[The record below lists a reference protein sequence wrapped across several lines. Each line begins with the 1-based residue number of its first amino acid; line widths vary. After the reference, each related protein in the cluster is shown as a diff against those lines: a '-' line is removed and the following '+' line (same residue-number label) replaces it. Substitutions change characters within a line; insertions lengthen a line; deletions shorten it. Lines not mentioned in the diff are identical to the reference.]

1 MDSNK
6 DMPTPHSF
14 IIVKGQPKAL
24 QIEKIELVERGVYA
38 IKYKNSHRTFHYRYG
53 DVVWLQDAVWHDHLH
68 LKVYIAGK
76 EQQSISDVR
85 SFSQGYQTHWRIT
98 YENGLVQDFMDG
110 NIKVVKSC
118 LKDEVARNSFEYL
131 KRIAQI
137 NELGKDEEN
146 DGILSSLYQNID
158 FIDESLAAAPYLDAE
173 KYKPRSMSS
182 SDLYFPF
189 GCNASQAKAVKN
201 AFEKQISVIQGP
213 PGTGKTQTIINI
225 IANILLRNQTV
236 MVVSNNNSATTNVL
250 EKLQKYDMGFIVAPL
265 GRREN
270 KELFI
275 NNQPPISP
283 EINSWELTPK
293 DRAEAIDKASS
304 TFAKMQ
310 NVFSLQEELAES
322 KQEVKAVEL
331 EWQHFKADNNIG
343 DNDFTPKAGFKS
355 KRLMRLWLEYQ
366 TLVEEGASSLNR
378 NRFVRWIKLVWLN
391 FTRKYLLGIKSP
403 IRLSNL
409 QPVITELQAL
419 YFIVRLQELSKRI
432 SDIESELKWIDAK
445 KLSDELTSSS
455 LDILKNK
462 LFDNYHDIERLEL
475 KETKDIRLQSEEFCK
490 QYPVVLSTTFSARTA
505 IPGQVYD
512 YIIMDEAS
520 QVSIETG
527 ALALTC
533 ARNAV
538 IVGDTMQLPNV
549 VTEEDRI
556 KLNGIFNE
564 FNVAQG
570 YNCADYSFLQ
580 SICTI
585 IPNVEQTLLREH
597 YRCHPTIINFCNQR
611 FYGGNLLIMTE
622 DHHESDVMKAIT
634 TARGHHCFDHYNQR
648 EIDVVKE
655 EILPQLDNLKEVG
668 IIAPYNNQVNQ
679 FSQQDIPV
687 EAATIHKYQ
696 GREKDTIIM
705 SVTDDK
711 ITDFSDDPN
720 LINVAISRAKK
731 HFYLVVSGNEQEH
744 KGNISDLIDYIAY
757 NNLTVTESK
766 ISSIFD
772 YLFSHYTSERM
783 QFLAGHKKISEYD
796 SENLTFSLI
805 EKILSN
811 YPEFSHLGVFCHT
824 PLRSVIRDWSLLN
837 EQERKYISHYS
848 THLDF
853 LVINH
858 VTKKPVLAI
867 ETDGYSY
874 HNDET
879 EQHQR
884 DLLKNRILEVYELP
898 LVRLRTNESGE
909 EEKIVSALRKAL
921 GIGE

>member
-1 MDSNK
+1 
-6 DMPTPHSF
+6 MPTPRSF

-24 QIEKIELVERGVYA
+24 LIEKIELVERGVYA
-38 IKYKNSHRTFHYRYG
+38 IKYKNSPNTYHYRYG
-53 DVVWLQDAVWHDHLH
+53 DVIWLQDAIWHDHFH
-68 LKVYIAGK
+68 LKVYVGGK
-76 EQQSISDVR
+76 EQHNVSDVR
-85 SFSQGYQTHWRIT
+85 SFSHGYQTHWRIT
-98 YENGLVQDFMDG
+98 YENGYVQDYLDG
-110 NIKVVKSC
+110 TIKVVKSC
-118 LKDEVARNSFEYL
+118 LEDKVAHNAFEYL

-146 DGILSSLYQNID
+146 GGILPSLYQEID
-158 FIDESLAAAPYLDAE
+158 FIDESLTVAPYLDAE
-173 KYKPRSMSS
+173 KYKPHTMHSS
-182 SDLYFPF
+182 TLLFPF
-189 GCNASQAKAVKN
+189 GCNSSQAKAVKN

-213 PGTGKTQTIINI
+213 PGTGKTQTILNI

-236 MVVSNNNSATTNVL
+236 MVVSNNNSATANVL
-250 EKLQKYDMGFIVAPL
+250 EKLQKYGIGFIVAPL

-270 KELFI
+270 KEQFI
-275 NNQPPISP
+275 KNQPTIPQ
-283 EINSWELTPK
+283 ELYSWELTPT
-293 DRAEAIDKASS
+293 DRTKSKQEASLALSKA
-304 TFAKMQ
+304 Q
-310 NVFSLQEELAES
+310 NVFSLQEELAEC
-322 KQEVKAVEL
+322 KQEIKDVEL
-331 EWQHFKADNNIG
+331 EWEHFKSENNVREDDYI
-343 DNDFTPKAGFKS
+343 PKVGIKS

-366 TLVEEGASSLNR
+366 TLVEDGALNLYQ
-378 NRFVRWIKLVWLN
+378 NKFVRWIKLKWLN
-391 FTRKYLLGIKSP
+391 FVRKYILGIKSP
-403 IRLSNL
+403 ITVSNL

-419 YFIVRLQELSKRI
+419 YFIVRLQELSSRI
-432 SDIESELKWIDAK
+432 SEIESELQLIDAD
-445 KLSDELTSSS
+445 KLTEELTSLS
-455 LDILKNK
+455 LALLKDK
-462 LFDNYHDIERLEL
+462 LFDNYHDNQRLVL
-475 KETKDIRLQSEEFCK
+475 NETKDIRLHSEEFCK

-505 IPGQVYD
+505 IPDQVYD

-533 ARNAV
+533 AKNAV

-564 FNVAQG
+564 FKVAQG
-570 YNCADYSFLQ
+570 FNCADYSFLQ
-580 SICTI
+580 SVCAI

-597 YRCHPTIINFCNQR
+597 YRCHPTIINYCNQR

-622 DHHESDVMKAIT
+622 DHHESNVMTAIKT
-634 TARGHHCFDHYNQR
+634 VPGHHEHNHYNQR

-655 EILPQLDNLKEVG
+655 EILPQLENLDDVG

-679 FSQQDIPV
+679 FNQQVHSV

-705 SVTDDK
+705 SVTDDQ
-711 ITDFSDDPN
+711 ITDFSDDSN

-731 HFYLVVSGNEQEH
+731 RFCLVVSGNEQEH

-757 NNLTVTESK
+757 NNLTVTDSK

-772 YLFSHYTSERM
+772 YLFSHYTHERM
-783 QFLAGHKKISEYD
+783 QFLAGHRKISEYD
-796 SENLTFSLI
+796 SENITFSLI
-805 EKILSN
+805 EKILSD
-811 YPEFSHLGVFCHT
+811 YPELNHLGVFCHT
-824 PLRSVIRDWSLLN
+824 PLRNVIRDWSLLN
-837 EQERKYISHYS
+837 EQERNYISHYS

-853 LVINH
+853 LIINH

-867 ETDGYSY
+867 ETDGYTY

-884 DLLKNRILEVYELP
+884 DLLKNHILEVYGLP
-898 LVRLRTNESGE
+898 LIRLRTNESGE
-909 EEKIVSALRKAL
+909 KEKILSALESIVKR
-921 GIGE
+921 

>member
-1 MDSNK
+1 MH
-6 DMPTPHSF
+6 TPGTF

-24 QIEKIELVERGVYA
+24 LIEKIELVERGLYA
-38 IKYKNSHRTFHYRYG
+38 IKYKNSDKTYHYRYG
-53 DVVWLQDAVWHDHLH
+53 DVVWLQDAEWHDHLH
-68 LKVYIAGK
+68 LKVYVGGR
-76 EQQSISDVR
+76 EQNNISDVR
-85 SFSQGYQTHWRIT
+85 SYSQGYQTHWRIT
-98 YENGLVQDFMDG
+98 YENGFVQDFLDG

-118 LKDEVARNSFEYL
+118 LKDEVARNAFEYL

-137 NELGKDEEN
+137 NELGKNEESG
-146 DGILSSLYQNID
+146 GILPSLYQNID
-158 FIDESLAAAPYLDAE
+158 FIDESLTAALYLDSK
-173 KYKPRSMSS
+173 KYKPRSMHSS
-182 SDLYFPF
+182 ALLFPF

-213 PGTGKTQTIINI
+213 PGTGKTQTILNI

-250 EKLQKYDMGFIVAPL
+250 EKLQKYDIGFIVASL

-270 KELFI
+270 KECFI
-275 NNQPPISP
+275 KNQPTIPQ
-283 EINSWELTPK
+283 ELYSWELTPA
-293 DRAEAIDKASS
+293 DSTKAKQDASL
-304 TFAKMQ
+304 ALHKLQ
-310 NVFSLQEELAES
+310 NVFSLQEELAEC
-322 KQEVKAVEL
+322 KQEIKAVEL
-331 EWQHFKADNNIG
+331 EWQHFKTDNKVD
-343 DNDFTPKAGFKS
+343 DNDYAPKAGIKS

-366 TLVEEGASSLNR
+366 TLVEDVALIQHQNI
-378 NRFVRWIKLVWLN
+378 FVRWVKLMWLN
-391 FTRKYLLGIKSP
+391 FTRKYILGIKSP
-403 IRLSNL
+403 ITVSNL
-409 QPVITELQAL
+409 QLVINELQTL
-419 YFIVRLQELSKRI
+419 YFMVRLQELSRRI
-432 SDIESELKWIDAK
+432 SEIESELRLVDAE
-445 KLSDELTSSS
+445 KLIKELTSSS
-455 LDILKNK
+455 LALLKDK
-462 LFDNYHDIERLEL
+462 LFDNYHDIKRLVL
-475 KETKDIRLQSEEFCK
+475 NETKDIRIHSEDFCK
-490 QYPVVLSTTFSARTA
+490 QYPVILSTTFSARTA

-533 ARNAV
+533 AKNAV

-570 YNCADYSFLQ
+570 FNCADYSFLQ
-580 SICTI
+580 SVCTI
-585 IPNVEQTLLREH
+585 IPSVEQTLLREH

-622 DHHESDVMKAIT
+622 DHHESNVMMAIKT
-634 TARGHHCFDHYNQR
+634 VPGHHDYNHYNQR
-648 EIDVVKE
+648 EIDVVKD
-655 EILPQLDNLKEVG
+655 EILPKLDNLDDVG
-668 IIAPYNNQVNQ
+668 IIAPYNNQVDQFNQ
-679 FSQQDIPV
+679 QIHSI
-687 EAATIHKYQ
+687 ESATIHKYQ

-705 SVTDDK
+705 SVTDDQ
-711 ITDFSDDPN
+711 ITDFSDDSN

-731 HFYLVVSGNEQEH
+731 HFCLVVSGNEQEH

-757 NNLTVTESK
+757 NNLTVTDSK

-805 EKILSN
+805 EKILSD
-811 YPEFSHLGVFCHT
+811 YPEYNHLGVLCHT
-824 PLRSVIRDWSLLN
+824 PLRNIIHDRSILN
-837 EQERKYISHYS
+837 EQEKKYISHYS

-853 LVINH
+853 LIINH

-884 DLLKNRILEVYELP
+884 DLLKNHILEVYGLP
-898 LVRLRTNESGE
+898 LIRLRTNESGE
-909 EEKIVSALRKAL
+909 QEKIISALDS
-921 GIGE
+921 IISS

>member
-1 MDSNK
+1 
-6 DMPTPHSF
+6 MPIPHSF

-24 QIEKIELVERGVYA
+24 LIEKIDLVEHGVYA
-38 IKYKNSHRTFHYRYG
+38 IKYKNSPKTYHYRYS
-53 DVVWLQDAVWHDHLH
+53 DVVYLQNAVWHDHLH
-68 LKVYIAGK
+68 LKVYVGGK
-76 EQQSISDVR
+76 EQHNVSDVR
-85 SFSQGYQTHWRIT
+85 SFSQGNLTHWRIT
-98 YENGLVQDFMDG
+98 YENGYAQDFMDG
-110 NIKVVKSC
+110 TIKVVKSC
-118 LKDEVARNSFEYL
+118 LGDEVARNAFEYL

-146 DGILSSLYQNID
+146 EGILPSLYQNID
-158 FIDESLAAAPYLDAE
+158 FIDETLTAAPYLDAK
-173 KYKPRSMSS
+173 KYKLHSMHSS
-182 SDLYFPF
+182 TLLFPF

-213 PGTGKTQTIINI
+213 PGTGKTQTILNI

-250 EKLQKYDMGFIVAPL
+250 EKLQKYGIGFIVAPL

-270 KELFI
+270 KEHFI
-275 NNQPPISP
+275 ENQPTIPQ
-283 EINSWELTPK
+283 ELYSWELSPT
-293 DRAEAIDKASS
+293 DRTKAKQEASLTLSKV
-304 TFAKMQ
+304 Q
-310 NVFSLQEELAES
+310 NVFSLQEELAEC
-322 KQEVKAVEL
+322 KQEIKDVEL
-331 EWQHFKADNNIG
+331 EWEHFKADNNVS
-343 DNDFTPKAGFKS
+343 DDTYRPQAGIRS
-355 KRLMRLWLEYQ
+355 KRLMRLWLDYQ
-366 TLVEEGASSLNR
+366 TLVEDGALGLHQNK
-378 NRFVRWIKLVWLN
+378 FVRWIKLKWLN
-391 FTRKYLLGIKSP
+391 FTRKYILGIKSP
-403 IRLSNL
+403 ISESNL

-419 YFIVRLQELSKRI
+419 YFHVRLQELSRRI
-432 SDIESELKWIDAK
+432 SDIESELQLADAD
-445 KLSDELTSSS
+445 KLIEGLTSSS
-455 LDILKNK
+455 LALLKDK
-462 LFDNYHDIERLEL
+462 LFDNYRDIKRLVL
-475 KETKDIRLQSEEFCK
+475 NETKDIRIHSEEFCK

-505 IPGQVYD
+505 IPDQVYD

-533 ARNAV
+533 AKNAV

-564 FNVAQG
+564 FKVAQG
-570 YNCADYSFLQ
+570 FNCADYSFLQ
-580 SICTI
+580 SVCAI

-597 YRCHPTIINFCNQR
+597 YRCHPTIINYCNQR

-622 DHHESDVMKAIT
+622 DHHESNVMTAIKT
-634 TARGHHCFDHYNQR
+634 VPGHHEYNHYNQR

-655 EILPQLDNLKEVG
+655 EILPQLENLDDVG
-668 IIAPYNNQVNQ
+668 IVAPYNNQVNQ
-679 FSQQDIPV
+679 FNQQVHSV

-705 SVTDDK
+705 SVTDDQ
-711 ITDFSDDPN
+711 ITDFSDDSN

-731 HFYLVVSGNEQEH
+731 RFCLVVSGNEQEH

-757 NNLTVTESK
+757 NNLTVTDSK

-772 YLFSHYTSERM
+772 YLFSHYTHERM
-783 QFLAGHKKISEYD
+783 QFLAGHRKISEYD
-796 SENLTFSLI
+796 SENITFSLI
-805 EKILSN
+805 EKILSD
-811 YPEFSHLGVFCHT
+811 YPELNHLGVFCHT
-824 PLRSVIRDWSLLN
+824 PLRNVIRDWSLLN
-837 EQERKYISHYS
+837 EQERNYISHYS

-853 LVINH
+853 LIINH

-867 ETDGYSY
+867 ETDGYTY

-884 DLLKNRILEVYELP
+884 DLLKNHILEVYGLP
-898 LVRLRTNESGE
+898 LIRLRTNESGE
-909 EEKIVSALRKAL
+909 KEKILSALES
-921 GIGE
+921 IINS

>member
-1 MDSNK
+1 
-6 DMPTPHSF
+6 MPIPHSF

-24 QIEKIELVERGVYA
+24 LIEKIDLVEHGVYA
-38 IKYKNSHRTFHYRYG
+38 IKYKNSPKTYHYRYS
-53 DVVWLQDAVWHDHLH
+53 DVVYLQNAVWHDHLH
-68 LKVYIAGK
+68 LKVYVGGK
-76 EQQSISDVR
+76 EQHNVSDVR
-85 SFSQGYQTHWRIT
+85 SFSQGNLTHWRIT
-98 YENGLVQDFMDG
+98 YENGYAQDFMDG
-110 NIKVVKSC
+110 TIKVVKSC
-118 LKDEVARNSFEYL
+118 LGDEVARNAFEYL

-146 DGILSSLYQNID
+146 EGILPSLYQNID
-158 FIDESLAAAPYLDAE
+158 FIDETLTAAPYLDAK
-173 KYKPRSMSS
+173 KYKLHSMHSS
-182 SDLYFPF
+182 TLLFPF

-213 PGTGKTQTIINI
+213 PGTGKTQTILNI

-250 EKLQKYDMGFIVAPL
+250 EKLQKYGIGFIVAPL

-270 KELFI
+270 KEHFI
-275 NNQPPISP
+275 ENQPTIPQ
-283 EINSWELTPK
+283 ELYSWELSPT
-293 DRAEAIDKASS
+293 DRTKAKQEASLTLSKV
-304 TFAKMQ
+304 Q
-310 NVFSLQEELAES
+310 NVFSLQEELAEC
-322 KQEVKAVEL
+322 KQEIKDVEL
-331 EWQHFKADNNIG
+331 EWEHFKADNNVS
-343 DNDFTPKAGFKS
+343 DDTYRPQAGIRS
-355 KRLMRLWLEYQ
+355 KRLMRLWLDYQ
-366 TLVEEGASSLNR
+366 TLVEDGALGLHQNK
-378 NRFVRWIKLVWLN
+378 FVRWIKLKWLN
-391 FTRKYLLGIKSP
+391 FTRKYILGIKSP
-403 IRLSNL
+403 ISESNL

-419 YFIVRLQELSKRI
+419 YFHVRLQELSRRI
-432 SDIESELKWIDAK
+432 SDIESELQLADAD
-445 KLSDELTSSS
+445 KLIEGLTSSS
-455 LDILKNK
+455 LALLKDK
-462 LFDNYHDIERLEL
+462 LFDNYRDIKRLVL
-475 KETKDIRLQSEEFCK
+475 NETKDIRIHSEEFCK

-505 IPGQVYD
+505 IPDQVYD

-533 ARNAV
+533 AKNAV

-564 FNVAQG
+564 FKVAQG
-570 YNCADYSFLQ
+570 FNCADYSFLQ
-580 SICTI
+580 SVCAI

-597 YRCHPTIINFCNQR
+597 YRCHPTIINYCNQR

-622 DHHESDVMKAIT
+622 DHHESNVMTAIKT
-634 TARGHHCFDHYNQR
+634 VPGHHEYNHYNQR

-655 EILPQLDNLKEVG
+655 EILPQLENLDDVG

-679 FSQQDIPV
+679 FNQQVHSV

-705 SVTDDK
+705 SVTDDQ
-711 ITDFSDDPN
+711 ITDFSDDSN

-731 HFYLVVSGNEQEH
+731 RFCLVVSGNEQEH

-757 NNLTVTESK
+757 NNLTVTDSK

-772 YLFSHYTSERM
+772 YLFSHYTHERM
-783 QFLAGHKKISEYD
+783 QFLAGHRKISEYD
-796 SENLTFSLI
+796 SENITFSLI
-805 EKILSN
+805 EKILSD
-811 YPEFSHLGVFCHT
+811 YPELNHLGVFCHT
-824 PLRSVIRDWSLLN
+824 PLRNVIRDWSLLN
-837 EQERKYISHYS
+837 EQERNYISHYS

-853 LVINH
+853 LIINH

-867 ETDGYSY
+867 ETDGYTY

-884 DLLKNRILEVYELP
+884 DLLKNHILEVYGLP
-898 LVRLRTNESGE
+898 LIRLRTNESGE
-909 EEKIVSALRKAL
+909 KEKILSALES
-921 GIGE
+921 IINS

>member
-1 MDSNK
+1 
-6 DMPTPHSF
+6 MPIPHSF

-24 QIEKIELVERGVYA
+24 LIEKIDLVEHGVYA
-38 IKYKNSHRTFHYRYG
+38 IRYKNSPKTYHYRYS
-53 DVVWLQDAVWHDHLH
+53 DVVYLQNAVWHDHLH
-68 LKVYIAGK
+68 LKVYVGGR
-76 EQQSISDVR
+76 EQHNVSDVR
-85 SFSQGYQTHWRIT
+85 SFSQGNLTHWRIT
-98 YENGLVQDFMDG
+98 YENGYAQDFMDG
-110 NIKVVKSC
+110 TIKVVKSC
-118 LKDEVARNSFEYL
+118 LGDEVARNAFEYL

-146 DGILSSLYQNID
+146 EGILPSLYQNID
-158 FIDESLAAAPYLDAE
+158 FIDETLTAAPYLDAK
-173 KYKPRSMSS
+173 KYKLHSMHSS
-182 SDLYFPF
+182 TLLFPF

-213 PGTGKTQTIINI
+213 PGTGKTQTILNI

-250 EKLQKYDMGFIVAPL
+250 EKLQKYGIGFIVAPL

-270 KELFI
+270 KEHFI
-275 NNQPPISP
+275 ENQPTIPQ
-283 EINSWELTPK
+283 ELYSWELSPT
-293 DRAEAIDKASS
+293 DRTKAKQEASLALSKV
-304 TFAKMQ
+304 Q
-310 NVFSLQEELAES
+310 NVFSLQEELAEC
-322 KQEVKAVEL
+322 KQEIKDVEL
-331 EWQHFKADNNIG
+331 EWEHFKADNNVS
-343 DNDFTPKAGFKS
+343 DDTYRPKAGIKS
-355 KRLMRLWLEYQ
+355 KRLMRLWLDYQ
-366 TLVEEGASSLNR
+366 TLVEDGALGLHQNK
-378 NRFVRWIKLVWLN
+378 FVRWIKLKWLN
-391 FTRKYLLGIKSP
+391 FTRKYILGIKSP
-403 IRLSNL
+403 ISESNL
-409 QPVITELQAL
+409 QPVITELQTL
-419 YFIVRLQELSKRI
+419 YFHVRLQELSRRI
-432 SDIESELKWIDAK
+432 SDIESELQLADAD
-445 KLSDELTSSS
+445 KLIEGLTSSS
-455 LDILKNK
+455 LALLKDK
-462 LFDNYHDIERLEL
+462 LFDNYRDIKRLVL
-475 KETKDIRLQSEEFCK
+475 NETKDIRIHSEEFCK

-505 IPGQVYD
+505 IPDQVYD

-533 ARNAV
+533 AKNAV

-564 FNVAQG
+564 FKVAQG
-570 YNCADYSFLQ
+570 FNCADYSFLQ
-580 SICTI
+580 SVCAI

-622 DHHESDVMKAIT
+622 DHYESNVMTAIKT
-634 TARGHHCFDHYNQR
+634 VPGHHEYNHYNQR

-655 EILPQLDNLKEVG
+655 EILPQLENLDDVG

-679 FSQQDIPV
+679 FNQQVHSV

-705 SVTDDK
+705 SVTDDQ
-711 ITDFSDDPN
+711 ITDFSDDSN

-731 HFYLVVSGNEQEH
+731 RFCLVVSGNEQEH

-757 NNLTVTESK
+757 NNLTVTDSK

-772 YLFSHYTSERM
+772 YLFSHYTHERM
-783 QFLAGHKKISEYD
+783 QFLAGHRKISEYD
-796 SENLTFSLI
+796 SENITFSLI
-805 EKILSN
+805 EKILSD
-811 YPEFSHLGVFCHT
+811 YPELNHLGVFCHT
-824 PLRSVIRDWSLLN
+824 PLRNVIRDWTLLN
-837 EQERKYISHYS
+837 EQERNYISHYS

-853 LVINH
+853 LIINH

-867 ETDGYSY
+867 ETDGYTY
-874 HNDET
+874 HNDGT

-884 DLLKNRILEVYELP
+884 DLLKNHILEVYGLP
-898 LVRLRTNESGE
+898 LIRLRTNESGE
-909 EEKIVSALRKAL
+909 KEKILSALES
-921 GIGE
+921 IINS